1 MSRFII
7 LVILVAVAACGGDGG
22 TTTPPPPVSVAITP
36 TASTINPGATAEFS
50 ATVTNATST
59 AVRWTSSGGRVAG
72 NGSSATFTA
81 PVTGGSY
88 TVTATSEADPTKSAS
103 ATVTVNSV
111 GVAIASTATSVG
123 AGDTLGLTANITN
136 TANAGVTWTA
146 SAGSIVGSGAAVQ
159 WAAPVAG
166 GSYTITVTSTFDPSR
181 SATTTITVTPVV
193 VAVAATQSTLF
204 RGDGTTLTATVS
216 GTSLRAVTWNASC
229 GTIAGSGLSVQYT
242 APEAAG
248 PCTVRAISVRDVAQ
262 SGSAV
267 LTVRPVLRVATLT
280 DTDDGA
286 CTFAH
291 CSFRE
296 ALNAANATPARDS
309 ILIASGNAPVTIAL
323 AASLPFI
330 TAPVDIAGPG
340 ADLLILNGGAS
351 STTLRSLLYFDG
363 AFTAT
368 VRGLTVRG
376 GRRSGGGGM
385 VVDNDANVTLRD
397 MQIRNNES
405 VDAPGGGILALRRG
419 RVALIN
425 VDVTDNV
432 ATGANGLGGGVAVQ
446 DSSLMAM
453 TGGRLANDE
462 SRVSNG
468 GGARVFN
475 GALTLDS
482 VTLSGNRAPATANG
496 GVGAGIFTD
505 GPRAV
510 LQLVNST
517 VSDNIAGV
525 AGGGLS
531 VRGGTTV
538 TLTGTTFRANRA
550 PLGGGIEIGNSN
562 ATVVN
567 STIAANVVTSRGGG
581 VFVFG
586 TGQWTQQG
594 GAIRENVAGNNGG
607 GGLWAQ
613 ESAVVSLTNVQVR
626 ENRASGGG
634 ASGGG
639 IWCSGNVTLD
649 MTGGAIARNES
660 GSAAGGLILTG
671 GRPSTLTRV
680 AVDSNVSAIGGGGL
694 VAVANVNLTITDGS
708 FRGNSL
714 LAGGGAGLFAENST
728 LSLVRTI
735 IAGNRAVLNGGGMQI
750 NTGGTYALRDVVVE
764 DNSGVNGG
772 GLGFNGAMTIT
783 VDGGIIRRNTAS
795 GVGGGLWKAGQSAL
809 TMTGTQILDN
819 TAASQGGGV
828 QLVAPGAAA
837 TLRRLTVR
845 GNRATTASGGGV
857 TAGVNTLIEES
868 VFANNTTG
876 AIGGGIFSAG
886 TANTTVRNSTF
897 SANSA
902 VVGGGVAA
910 TGTIAVVNATFVAN
924 TASDFGGGIGTNN
937 AGNLTATNLL
947 LSGNLANGV
956 AGDCGRGG
964 TSLLTSG
971 GGNLSADTSCVTF
984 TQASDRRNTPTGVN
998 LTLANN
1004 GGPTFTYALL
1014 EGSAAI
1020 NAAVAASCPTTD
1032 QRGAARVGSC
1042 DIGAVEFG
1050 STPSGSLVQSRASA
1064 APTRGGRKP

>member
-1 MSRFII
+1 MSRFIM
-7 LVILVAVAACGGDGG
+7 LVLLVAVAGCGGDGG
-22 TTTPPPPVSVAITP
+22 TTAPPPPVSVAISP
-36 TASTINPGATAEFS
+36 TTSTINPGTTAEFS
-50 ATVTNATST
+50 ATVTNATNA
-59 AVRWTSSGGRVAG
+59 AVRWTSSGGSVAG
-72 NGSSATFTA
+72 TGSTATFTA

-88 TVTATSEADPTKSAS
+88 TVTATSEADPSKSAS
-103 ATVTVNSV
+103 ATVTVNTV
-111 GVAIASTATSVG
+111 GVAITPAATSVG
-123 AGDTLGLTANITN
+123 AGDTLGLTASITN
-136 TANAGVTWTA
+136 TSNAGVTWTA
-146 SAGSIVGSGAAVQ
+146 SAGSIVGSGASVR

-166 GSYTITVTSTFDPSR
+166 GSYTITATSTLDPSR
-181 SATTTITVTPVV
+181 SAATSITVTPVV
-193 VAVAATQSTLF
+193 VAVAATQSALF

-229 GTIAGSGLSVQYT
+229 GTITGSGLTVQYT

-296 ALNAANATPARDS
+296 ALTAANATPARDS
-309 ILIASGNAPVTIAL
+309 ILIVSGSAAVTIAV
-323 AASLPFI
+323 ATSLPFI
-330 TAPVDIAGPG
+330 TAPVDIVGPG
-340 ADLLILNGGAS
+340 ADLLTLNGGIS
-351 STTLRSLLYFDG
+351 TTTLRSLLYFDG

-376 GRRSGGGGM
+376 GRRNGGGGV

-405 VDAPGGGILALRRG
+405 VDAAGGGILALRRG
-419 RVALIN
+419 RASLVN
-425 VDVTDNV
+425 VEVTDNL
-432 ATGANGLGGGVAVQ
+432 ASGPNGSGGGIAVQ
-446 DSSLMAM
+446 EGSLIAM
-453 TGGRLANDE
+453 SGGRLANNE
-462 SRVSNG
+462 ARVASG
-468 GGARVFN
+468 GGARVAN

-482 VTLSGNRAPATANG
+482 VTLTGNRAPATANG
-496 GVGAGIFTD
+496 GLGAGVFAD
-505 GPRAV
+505 GPQAV

-517 VSDNIAGV
+517 VTENIAGV
-525 AGGGLS
+525 SGGGLT
-531 VRGGTTV
+531 VRGGTT
-538 TLTGTTFRANRA
+538 LTMARTTIRANRA
-550 PLGGGIEIGNSN
+550 TVGGGVEIGNAN

-567 STIAANVVTSRGGG
+567 PTIAANVVTSRGGG
-581 VFVFG
+581 VFVAG
-586 TGQWTQQG
+586 TGQWTQDG
-594 GAIRENVAGNNGG
+594 GAIRENAAGANGG
-607 GGLWAQ
+607 GGLFAQ
-613 ESAVVSLTNVQVR
+613 DSTVVSLTNVQVR
-626 ENRASGGG
+626 DNRASGAG
-634 ASGGG
+634 GGG
-639 IWCSGNVTLD
+639 IWCGGNVKLD
-649 MTGGAIARNES
+649 MTGGAIARNET
-660 GSAAGGLILTG
+660 GAAAGGLLMLG
-671 GRPSTLTRV
+671 GRASTLTRV
-680 AVDSNVSAIGGGGL
+680 AVDSNVSALGGGGL

-714 LAGGGAGLFAENST
+714 LAGGGGGLFADNAT

-735 IAGNRAVLNGGGMQI
+735 IAGNRAVTNGGGMQA
-750 NTGGTYALRDVVVE
+750 NTGGTYALRDVMVE
-764 DNSGVNGG
+764 DNSAVNGG
-772 GLGFNGAMTIT
+772 GLGFSGAMTVT

-795 GVGGGLWKAGQSAL
+795 GVGGGLWKSGQSAL

-819 TAASQGGGV
+819 TAATQGGGV

-845 GNRATTASGGGV
+845 GNRANGASGGGV

-868 VFANNTTG
+868 VFANNSTG

-886 TANTTVRNSTF
+886 SATTTVRNSTF

-910 TGTIAVVNATFVAN
+910 TGTITVVNATFVAN
-924 TASDFGGGIGTNN
+924 TASDYGGGIATNN

-947 LSGNLANGV
+947 LSGNLANGA

-964 TSLLTSG
+964 ASTITSG
-971 GGNLSADTSCVTF
+971 GGNLSADASCATF
-984 TQASDRRNTPTGVN
+984 TQASDKRNTPAGVN

-1004 GGPTFTYALL
+1004 GGPTFTHALL

-1020 NAAVAASCPTTD
+1020 NAAVAASCPATD
-1032 QRGAARVGSC
+1032 QRGAARVGTC

-1050 STPSGSLVQSRASA
+1050 STPAGSLLLSRASA
-1064 APTRGGRKP
+1064 APARGGRTP